1 MSGDPSRRLG
11 WPWLAHKVT
20 HRPGLAALLAAA
32 LLVPPLLALP
42 AMNLVND
49 ALADLPEGAESV
61 EGFDA
66 LARHFPAGELSPVLL
81 VIDDEEAVT
90 GTGSFRALQDL
101 SRNLKRLE
109 TVAGVRSAAMPTD
122 GVPPDTAE
130 IEGADEALDGIA
142 TFEEELGEAA
152 DGAGA
157 LADGAGRLREG
168 LAEVE
173 AELPELREGLGEATD
188 GAGEIVAG
196 VGELRDGL
204 RQLDGGL
211 AELDGGL
218 GELQDGLAEARDG
231 GRQLRDEVAA
241 PAERS
246 IREAWEV
253 LAEDFTLG
261 RTDPAYRRALESV
274 GETHGF
280 LTGEDPTTGRQ
291 VEDDYAGLTAALDE
305 LVEGLREADGG
316 LDELRAGVD
325 ELRDG
330 LDEADA
336 GLAELIDGAGA
347 LRDGLTE
354 AREGVV
360 ELEGGIGRLRAGADE
375 LADGA
380 RQLEAGLREGVVELR
395 DTGFEDLL
403 PGADPEQDGPFVLTP
418 AMLELPEV
426 REQIGFFVAE
436 EGTRTRVIVTLDDS
450 PFSPGGQRAVREIEE
465 VASFSLQGSP
475 LSNAT
480 VLATG
485 TSAFLD
491 ELDSTAGADLPLIV
505 VSVLL
510 GVFLVLVV
518 LLRALVAPAWMVL
531 TTLVSYGGA
540 LGLSTIVFQGLLGH
554 DGLAWYI
561 PPFLFVILVAVGA
574 DYTIYLV
581 SRIREEA
588 ETRSTRD
595 AVERATAASG
605 GVITSAGFILA
616 GTFLSL
622 LAADLT
628 PLVQMGFAVATGIL
642 LDTLVVRSLL
652 VPALA
657 TALGRRNWW
666 PSRRGRVGVTRSA

>member
-1 MSGDPSRRLG
+1 MSEPPRRPG

-20 HRPGLAALLAAA
+20 SRPGLAALLAAA

-49 ALADLPEGAESV
+49 ALADLPSGAESV

-81 VIDDEEAVT
+81 VIEDDEPVT
-90 GTGSFRALQDL
+90 GKGSFRALQDL
-101 SRNLKRLE
+101 SRNLRRLE
-109 TVAGVRSAAMPTD
+109 TVAGVRSAAMPTN
-122 GVPPDTAE
+122 GVPPETAE
-130 IEGADEALDGIA
+130 IEGADEALDGMA
-142 TFEEELGEAA
+142 RFESELGEAA

-157 LADGAGRLREG
+157 LADGAEQLQGG
-168 LAEVE
+168 LDEMATR
-173 AELPELREGLGEATD
+173 LPELRDGLGEAAD
-188 GAGEIVAG
+188 GSGEIVAG
-196 VGELRDGL
+196 VAELRDGL
-204 RQLDGGL
+204 QQLDGGL

-218 GELQDGLAEARDG
+218 AELQDGLAEARDG
-231 GRQLRDEVAA
+231 GRELRDEVAA
-241 PAERS
+241 PAEQAV
-246 IREAWEV
+246 REAWEV
-253 LAEDFTLG
+253 LAEDFTVG
-261 RTDPAYRRALESV
+261 RTDPAYRRAMESV
-274 GETHGF
+274 GETFGL
-280 LTGEDPTTGRQ
+280 LTGEDPTTGLQ
-291 VEDDYAGLTAALDE
+291 VEDDYEGLTAALDE
-305 LVEGLREADGG
+305 LVVGLGEAVDGVA
-316 LDELRAGVD
+316 ELRAGVGQ
-325 ELRDG
+325 LRDG
-330 LDEADA
+330 LAEADA
-336 GLAELIDGAGA
+336 GLGELIDGAGE
-347 LRDGLTE
+347 LQGGLTE
-354 AREGVV
+354 AVEGVGEV
-360 ELEGGIGRLRAGADE
+360 QDGVRQLRDGAGELAAGAGELES
-375 LADGA
+375 
-380 RQLEAGLREGVVELR
+380 GLREGVAELR

-418 AMLELPEV
+418 AMLDLPEV
-426 REQIGFFVAE
+426 RDQIGFFIAD
-436 EGTRTRVIVTLDDS
+436 EGTRTRIIVTLDES
-450 PFSPGGQRAVREIEE
+450 PFSPGGQAAVREIEE

-475 LSNAT
+475 LAEAT

-491 ELDSTAGADLPLIV
+491 ELDSTASSDLPLIV

-540 LGLSTIVFQGLLGH
+540 LGLSTIVFQGILGH

-628 PLVQMGFAVATGIL
+628 PLVQMGFAVASGIL

-666 PSRRGRVGVTRSA
+666 PSRRGRVGVRPSA